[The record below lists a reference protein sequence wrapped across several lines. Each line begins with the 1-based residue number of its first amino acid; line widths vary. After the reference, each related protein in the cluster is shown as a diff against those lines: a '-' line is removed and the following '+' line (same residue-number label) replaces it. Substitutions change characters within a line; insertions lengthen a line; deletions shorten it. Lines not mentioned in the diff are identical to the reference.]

1 MTWYTAAAGC
11 SHSTG
16 QFSGGPPSA
25 TSTCMGGGYV
35 TAEGPGGGRGRGG
48 GSRYP
53 PLSALVVSAIA
64 AFSAVIVLA
73 ILHSA
78 YDDALSRTRTLLGHN
93 LEPTPWHVFPHAKGR
108 PPARAALRCAPR
120 VACLPPLSQPR
131 PPPATTAA
139 AANTSSS
146 TERRQCPAYFAAIH
160 RDLGPWRGA
169 GRGVTRALLEAAR
182 RRASMRVTVTGGG
195 RRLHVDLYYA
205 CVQSRALFTVWS
217 LLQLMR
223 RYPGRVPDV
232 DLMFDCMDRPAVNRT
247 EHGGDHPPPPIFRY
261 CTTRDHFDIPFPDWS
276 FWGWTETNIEP
287 WDRQFESI
295 KQGAKATK
303 WQDRVPTAYWRG
315 NPDVASPLRLALL
328 GCNDT
333 NLWRAEIMRQNWD
346 EEAKSG
352 YSHSKLSS
360 QCTHRYKIYAEG
372 FAWSVSLKYI
382 LSCGSMALLIDP
394 EYEDFFSRGL
404 DPKVNYWPVRRF
416 AGMCESIRDA
426 VDWGNA
432 NPAEAE
438 RVGQRGQRLMEELR
452 MDAVYDYM
460 LHLLT
465 EYAKLMD
472 FRPSPP
478 PTAQEACEGS
488 VLCLADD
495 KQRRFL
501 EASAAEPAVDEPC
514 VLPPPE

>member
-1 MTWYTAAAGC
+1 MAGYV
-11 SHSTG
+11 
-16 QFSGGPPSA
+16 PA
-25 TSTCMGGGYV
+25 EGGG
-35 TAEGPGGGRGRGG
+35 AGGRGRGA
-48 GSRYP
+48 RYP

-73 ILHSA
+73 VVHSA
-78 YDDALSRTRTLLGHN
+78 YDATVSRTRTLLGHN
-93 LEPTPWHVFPHAKGR
+93 LEPTPWHPFPHAKGR
-108 PPARAALRCAPR
+108 PPARAALRCAPS
-120 VACLPPLSQPR
+120 VACLPPLARPR
-131 PPPATTAA
+131 PPPAAD
-139 AANTSSS
+139 AANASSS
-146 TERRQCPAYFAAIH
+146 SVPPGIGKRRQCPAYFAAIR
-160 RDLGPWRGA
+160 RDLAPWRRAA
-169 GRGVTRALLEAAR
+169 GGRGGVTRALLDEAR
-182 RRASMRVTVTGGG
+182 RRASMRVTITGGG

-232 DLMFDCMDRPAVNRT
+232 DLMFDCMDKPAVNRT
-247 EHGGDHPPPPIFRY
+247 EHGDGDPAAPPPPPLFRY

-276 FWGWTETNIEP
+276 FWGWYLPETNIEP
-287 WDRQFESI
+287 WSREFKSI
-295 KQGAKATK
+295 KAGAKATK
-303 WQDRVPTAYWRG
+303 WVDRVPTAYWKG
-315 NPDVASPLRLALL
+315 NPDVASPLRVALL

-333 NLWRAEIMRQNWD
+333 GLWRAEIMRQNWTD
-346 EEAKSG
+346 EAKAG
-352 YSHSKLSS
+352 YQHSKLSS

-394 EYEDFFSRGL
+394 QYEDFFSRGL
-404 DPKVNYWPVRRF
+404 DPRVNYWPVSRV
-416 AGMCESIRDA
+416 GMCESIRDA

-432 NPAEAE
+432 NSAEAE
-438 RVGQRGQRLMEELR
+438 RVGRRGQRLMQDLS
-452 MDAVYDYM
+452 MAAVYDYM

-465 EYAKLMD
+465 EYAALMD
-472 FRPSPP
+472 FRPVPP

-514 VLPPPE
+514 VLKW